1 MIIDRYVRPENYS
14 AASLSDPILQELD
27 WILED
32 PELFR
37 LVQQDLARHYKRSKV
52 GRRPVPVEVTLRL
65 IVLRRRKQWS
75 YRQIEQEVRDS
86 PSYRGWVRVYD
97 QRVPDHST
105 LNDLERLI
113 RVQTQ
118 HQINERLLVLAQS
131 LHLTQGDK
139 LRLDASV
146 TETNIRYPTDSGLLV
161 DGVRLLSRWL
171 KCAAPLLS
179 RKLLEAGVCRNRV
192 RSARRR
198 ARLIGQWSR
207 STAKQQRHRQ
217 AKKEAFTQMYG
228 ELIQIARTTLDQ
240 AGQAAEQLSEQKS
253 NLISEGLVL
262 QFNELRSLIERVIDQ
277 SVRRV
282 LQGETVPAQEK
293 VASLWEPHT
302 QIICRGKPAPHET
315 EFGHKVNYAEVEHGL
330 ISDWQVITKGNPPD
344 AEMLPPL
351 LRQHCQR
358 FGHAP
363 RMLAGDRGLF
373 SPDNECL
380 ARSLGVEQIAIP
392 HTGQRTPERIRYE
405 KQDWFKKGQRFRNG
419 IEGRISVVKR
429 TVQLKRCPAH
439 GSDGFERWIG
449 WGILVANLV
458 IIARALHKRR
468 HRKRRIVNVQT

>member
-27 WILED
+27 WIVED

-37 LVQQDLARHYKRSKV
+37 LVRRDLARHYKRSRL
-52 GRRPVPVEVTLRL
+52 GRHPVPVEVTLRL
-65 IVLRRRKQWS
+65 VVLRRRKQWS

-86 PSYRGWVRVYD
+86 SSYRSWVRVYD
-97 QRVPDHST
+97 QSVPDHST
-105 LNDLERLI
+105 LNDLEHLI

-118 HQINERLLVLAQS
+118 HQLNERLLVLAQS
-131 LHLTQGDK
+131 FHLTQGDK

-179 RKLLEAGVCRNRV
+179 RKLRELGVCRNRV

-198 ARLIGQWSR
+198 ARQIRQWSR
-207 STAKQQRHRQ
+207 STPKQQRHQQVR
-217 AKKEAFTQMYG
+217 KEALTHLYG
-228 ELIQIARTTLDQ
+228 ELIQIACTMLDQ
-240 AGQAAEQLSEQKS
+240 ASQAAEQLGKQKN
-253 NLISEGLVL
+253 NLIAETLVL
-262 QFNELRSLIERVIDQ
+262 QFNELRPLIGRVIDQ
-277 SVRRV
+277 ATRRV

-302 QIICRGKPAPHET
+302 QIIRRGKPSPHET

-330 ISDWQVITKGNPPD
+330 ISDWQVIANGNPPD
-344 AEMLPPL
+344 AQMLPPL

-363 RMLAGDRGLF
+363 RVLAGDRGLF
-373 SPDNECL
+373 SPDNEDL
-380 ARSLGVEQIAIP
+380 ARNLGVEQIAIP
-392 HTGQRTPERIRYE
+392 HTGQRTPERTAYE

-429 TVQLKRCPAH
+429 TVQLRRCLAH

-449 WGILVANLV
+449 MGILVANLV
-458 IIARALHKRR
+458 IIARALYKRR
-468 HRKRRIVNVQT
+468 HRKRRYVKVQT